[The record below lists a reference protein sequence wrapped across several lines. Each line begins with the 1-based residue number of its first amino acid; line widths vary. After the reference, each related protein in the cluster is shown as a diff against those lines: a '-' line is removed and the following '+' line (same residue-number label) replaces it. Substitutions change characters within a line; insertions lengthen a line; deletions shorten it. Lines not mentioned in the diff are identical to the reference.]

1 MSQICKTVRRLGYV
15 IPDLFFKM
23 LECQVL
29 PVLLYGS
36 EVWGL
41 GKSIVIETVHL
52 YGLKRFLNVTI
63 KTPNV
68 MIYGDTGRYPLTVN
82 AAMRVAK
89 YWLKILRMDDERL
102 PRRVYRMLLKS
113 VESENNWAHRLRTLL
128 MENMSGKIRELRT
141 NRPFCVV

>member
-1 MSQICKTVRRLGYV
+1 M

-52 YGLKRFLNVTI
+52 YGLKRFLNVSI
-63 KTPNV
+63 KTPNGMV
-68 MIYGDTGRYPLTVN
+68 YGDKGRCPFAVN
-82 AAMRVAK
+82 EAMRNTK
-89 YWLKILRMDDERL
+89 YWLKILRMDDKRL
-102 PRRVYRMLLKS
+102 LRR
-113 VESENNWAHRLRTLL
+113 
-128 MENMSGKIRELRT
+128 I
-141 NRPFCVV
+141 